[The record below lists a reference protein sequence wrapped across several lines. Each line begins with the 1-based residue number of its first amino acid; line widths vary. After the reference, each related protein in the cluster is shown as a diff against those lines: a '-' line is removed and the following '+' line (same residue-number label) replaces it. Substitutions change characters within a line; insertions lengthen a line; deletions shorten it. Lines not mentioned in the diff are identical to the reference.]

1 LFLQGVELGHGA
13 IGLGVSGRQ
22 GYRRPTAAT
31 LFGFAPPGVSA
42 SAMAVVVGV
51 LAAVLFEWLKR
62 VDWVRKALG
71 GT

>member
-1 LFLQGVELGHGA
+1 
-13 IGLGVSGRQ
+13 
-22 GYRRPTAAT
+22 
-31 LFGFAPPGVSA
+31 
-42 SAMAVVVGV
+42 MAVVVGV